1 METVA
6 HRLVDADS
14 SATGFWAEHGQSHRQ
29 PASGRLLIDFL
40 GYGQSAS
47 MLKLNEV
54 KALDGQRVERALIG
68 FVAGGLMGVG
78 FSYLFL
84 RITNLIYAW
93 IGRELVQI
101 TWWSVLPFALILGL
115 SMAINM
121 AHPPFGD

>member
-1 METVA
+1 
-6 HRLVDADS
+6 
-14 SATGFWAEHGQSHRQ
+14 
-29 PASGRLLIDFL
+29 
-40 GYGQSAS
+40 

-93 IGRELVQI
+93 IGREPIQI
-101 TWWSVLPFALILGL
+101 TWRSVLPFALILGL